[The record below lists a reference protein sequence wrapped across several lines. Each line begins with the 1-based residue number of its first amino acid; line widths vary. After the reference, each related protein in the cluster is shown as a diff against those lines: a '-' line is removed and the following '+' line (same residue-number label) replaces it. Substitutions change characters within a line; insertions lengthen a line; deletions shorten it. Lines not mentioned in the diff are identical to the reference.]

1 MSKALSF
8 QVTLPVPMD
17 QAIDIFTAA
26 LKTEGFGVITR
37 IDNHKV
43 FKEKLG
49 VDFRPYVILGVC
61 NPKIAH
67 DAINVNPQVGLFL
80 PCKATLEAVDGGTLI
95 SIVDP
100 EIVLQQEAFQ
110 DTEIMTQFAPEAK
123 ARLLR
128 VVEALRV

>member
-1 MSKALSF
+1 MSKAISF
-8 QVTLPVPMD
+8 QVVVPLPMD
-17 QAIDIFTAA
+17 EAIEQFTAA

-61 NPKIAH
+61 NPKLAH
-67 DAINVNPQVGLFL
+67 DVINVNPQVGLFL
-80 PCKATLEAVDGGTLI
+80 PCKAIVEEAPGRTLI
-95 SIVDP
+95 SVVDP
-100 EIVLQQEAFQ
+100 EIVLAAGGFDEP
-110 DTEIMTQFAPEAK
+110 EIVGVFAPEAK

-128 VVEALRV
+128 VVELLRG